1 MIAKF
6 TNNGV
11 NEMVNIFS
19 ETITVFFREYYL
31 VTYCINSWVLKL
43 NSLYIRHL
51 YGFLSMRGPWMV

>member
-31 VTYCINSWVLKL
+31 VTYCINS
-43 NSLYIRHL
+43 
-51 YGFLSMRGPWMV
+51 